1 MWDPT
6 YRLILSPC
14 GPISCGAGA
23 VQSLF
28 TIALSLEAGFF
39 FPLLFTFI
47 CTSNHNSFSHLP
59 KFFTL
64 YPLTMESI
72 KRQVEQLADQVKQL
86 DGSVDEAVRNETLV
100 AIRDVMYAIETP
112 ADTFQRIRFL
122 VSYQKDLQ
130 A

>member
-1 MWDPT
+1 M
-6 YRLILSPC
+6 
-14 GPISCGAGA
+14 
-23 VQSLF
+23 
-28 TIALSLEAGFF
+28 EA
-39 FPLLFTFI
+39 
-47 CTSNHNSFSHLP
+47 
-59 KFFTL
+59 
-64 YPLTMESI
+64 I